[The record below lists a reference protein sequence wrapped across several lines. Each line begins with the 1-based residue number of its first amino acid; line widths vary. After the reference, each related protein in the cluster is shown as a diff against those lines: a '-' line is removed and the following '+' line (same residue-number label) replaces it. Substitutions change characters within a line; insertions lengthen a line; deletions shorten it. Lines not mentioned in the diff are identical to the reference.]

1 MSEILNS
8 TEYNESD
15 HWKKEVV
22 EAFIVNQD
30 IDRSNFSKRNQK
42 EQ

>member
-1 MSEILNS
+1 MKVTAGKS
-8 TEYNESD
+8 
-15 HWKKEVV
+15 KEVG

-30 IDRSNFSKRNQK
+30 IDRSNFSKQRNQK